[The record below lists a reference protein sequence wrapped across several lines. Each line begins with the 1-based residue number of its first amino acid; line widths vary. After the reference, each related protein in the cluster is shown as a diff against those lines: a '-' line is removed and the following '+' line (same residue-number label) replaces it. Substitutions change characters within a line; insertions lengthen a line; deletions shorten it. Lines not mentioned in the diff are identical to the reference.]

1 MRVNYIN
8 TALDGKA
15 SSKTRKLSVQNLP
28 PVRSF
33 SNKDSC
39 GSDNSLLPAAPL
51 HFTAQIINLQKYAR
65 EQGVLHEMA
74 VGATDTN
81 VGVKSPAIEVL
92 LDNAGKILQEAS
104 LVLKES
110 ETVYGYAK
118 RNADF
123 FNNIRGLDILPYSVI
138 KRDNVL
144 IEFDDSKRIIK
155 EAFFKKGTLSVI
167 KDYKNSN
174 IIICEKTGPK
184 DNLQEKLYVYTG
196 CEDIKRP
203 DFIKAKE
210 YFEFA
215 GGKLQRYGQKC
226 ENYILDNRFNAERMF
241 TFRRNDIESYDRS
254 FLISDGAEYSNEFYG
269 FRPFCG
275 AKLPEAEGNLR
286 FYRYVKN
293 KVAANGLIVFS
304 SDETLFRER

>member
-33 SNKDSC
+33 SNKDLY
-39 GSDNSLLPAAPL
+39 GSDNLLLPAAPL

-65 EQGVLHEMA
+65 EQGVPHKMA

-81 VGVKSPAIEVL
+81 VGVKSPATEVL
-92 LDNAGKILQEAS
+92 LDNAGKIVQEAS

-118 RNADF
+118 RNTDF

-144 IEFDDSKRIIK
+144 IEFDDSKHILK
-155 EAFFKKGTLSVI
+155 EAFFKKGSLSVI
-167 KDYKNSN
+167 MEIKTEMGIWSSYWNGWRSLRIPGN
-174 IIICEKTGPK
+174 TEKYAT
-184 DNLQEKLYVYTG
+184 V
-196 CEDIKRP
+196 
-203 DFIKAKE
+203 
-210 YFEFA
+210 
-215 GGKLQRYGQKC
+215 
-226 ENYILDNRFNAERMF
+226 
-241 TFRRNDIESYDRS
+241 
-254 FLISDGAEYSNEFYG
+254 
-269 FRPFCG
+269 
-275 AKLPEAEGNLR
+275 
-286 FYRYVKN
+286 
-293 KVAANGLIVFS
+293 
-304 SDETLFRER
+304 